1 MTTAFVEISVVGGMA
16 IGVGCVAFFACARAF
31 RRVARRR
38 GDSADAE
45 ADVDAATKTAAE
57 KDEEE
62 ATATTVVEVVEV
74 VTATPPLRKK
84 YKIVPCD
91 AC

>member
-1 MTTAFVEISVVGGMA
+1 MTAAFVEISVVGGMA
-16 IGVGCVAFFACARAF
+16 IGVGCLAFFACARAF

-38 GDSADAE
+38 GRGDADAD
-45 ADVDAATKTAAE
+45 ADADAVTKTAAE

-62 ATATTVVEVVEV
+62 ATTTTTVVEIA
-74 VTATPPLRKK
+74 TATPPRKK
-84 YKIVPCD
+84 CKIVPCD